1 MGASISASHGS
12 HYCIN
17 SKGRDNPPT
26 HNSNSQLHHT
36 YIHPPLHYLLT
47 TNRPARAH
55 LFLLAR
61 PLPRSKPNQIY
72 IPHTILPLTY
82 FIHLPMKMD
91 PIVSSETS
99 AVRTQTPGNYPKR
112 NKLHLEHG
120 ESLKTRLKCLHFPGI
135 DPLFPARASR
145 AESL

>member
-12 HYCIN
+12 HYFIN

-26 HNSNSQLHHT
+26 HNSNSQLHRT

-47 TNRPARAH
+47 TNRPVRAH

-61 PLPRSKPNQIY
+61 PLPRSKPNQVY

-82 FIHLPMKMD
+82 FIHLPMKMEL
-91 PIVSSETS
+91 IVSSKMS
-99 AVRTQTPGNYPKR
+99 AIRTQTPGNYPKR
-112 NKLHLEHG
+112 NNLHLEHG
-120 ESLKTRLKCLHFPGI
+120 ESLRTI
-135 DPLFPARASR
+135 
-145 AESL
+145 SLTSSAQFDTYN